1 LQVLI
6 QAAVSGSVLLAV
18 DLDRSIQEQ
27 VDWLIKQECSALSA
41 TPTRWRQ
48 MLMTDRFGEMP
59 LRQITLGGE
68 IADKSLL
75 NALAQRIPQAQISHV
90 YASTEGGVAFTV
102 NDGK

>member
-1 LQVLI
+1 
-6 QAAVSGSVLLAV
+6 
-18 DLDRSIQEQ
+18 
-27 VDWLIKQECSALSA
+27 
-41 TPTRWRQ
+41 
-48 MLMTDRFGEMP
+48 MTDRFGEMP

-102 NDGK
+102 NDGKQGFPKSLLEGRAKSLRLAIDCDGVLWVCGRQ